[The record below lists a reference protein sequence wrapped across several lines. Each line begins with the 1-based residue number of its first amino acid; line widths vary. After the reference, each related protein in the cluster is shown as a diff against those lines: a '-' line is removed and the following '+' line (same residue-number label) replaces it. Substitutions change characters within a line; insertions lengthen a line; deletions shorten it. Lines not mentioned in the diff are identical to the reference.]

1 MPYKYR
7 LPFFV
12 WSKQRML
19 REPLLY
25 SIILSLKLMY
35 ITILRHFMERDCLNM
50 NGETVT
56 LSEMQDG
63 FSALGVKR
71 GMMLEVHCSLSSFG
85 YVEGGAQTVI
95 TALQSTVGNDGA
107 IVMPSFLNSRDFP
120 LSDED
125 RALGLTLKV
134 RNLHENSE
142 SSGMGIVS
150 DTFRQMPGVITGEGH
165 YRVSAWG
172 KDAEQ
177 HAASGFQKIIDEGG
191 AALLIGVDI
200 YRMSSMH
207 YVEGCMPQSI
217 RDKFKPSEAA
227 RAKYPEVDWFIEA
240 WSPDAKPWYTI
251 QKLAYEHGYIV
262 DRMIGQ
268 SKCMLCQVKPVVQL
282 YEHALRTQPFKL
294 YGLE

>member
-1 MPYKYR
+1 M
-7 LPFFV
+7 
-12 WSKQRML
+12 
-19 REPLLY
+19 
-25 SIILSLKLMY
+25 
-35 ITILRHFMERDCLNM
+35 NM

-56 LSEMQDG
+56 LSEIQDG
-63 FSALGVKR
+63 FLTLGVKR

-95 TALQSTVGNDGA
+95 TALQSAVGNDGA

-150 DTFRQMPGVITGEGH
+150 DTFRQMHGVITGEGH

-177 HAASGFQKIIDEGG
+177 HAASGFQKIIDDGG

-217 RDKFKPSEAA
+217 RDRFKPSEAA
-227 RAKYPEVDWFIEA
+227 RAKYPEDDWFIEA

-282 YEHALRTQPFKL
+282 YECALRTQPFKL